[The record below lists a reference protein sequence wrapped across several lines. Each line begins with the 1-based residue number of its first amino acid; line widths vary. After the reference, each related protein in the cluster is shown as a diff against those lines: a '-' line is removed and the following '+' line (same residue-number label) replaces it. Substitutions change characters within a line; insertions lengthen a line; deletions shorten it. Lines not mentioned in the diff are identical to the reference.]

1 MAEELTDLA
10 LKLASE
16 RFDEHVDAL
25 IAEARKDGTR
35 LALAAAELATD
46 GPARTGS
53 LDQIA
58 YFLLVEAFHK
68 ASGAREEPRS
78 VDVAESGSH
87 SDLWGVPPVARVFAC
102 LTMLGR

>member
-68 ASGAREEPRS
+68 ASGAREQPRS
-78 VDVAESGSH
+78 LDVA
-87 SDLWGVPPVARVFAC
+87 DPVPTPILWGVPPVARVFAC

>member
-1 MAEELTDLA
+1 VAEELTELA

-16 RFDEHVDAL
+16 GFDEHVDAL

-68 ASGAREEPRS
+68 ASGAREQPRS
-78 VDVAESGSH
+78 LEVADPVPTPVSGAYPLSRAT
-87 SDLWGVPPVARVFAC
+87 SPA
-102 LTMLGR
+102 

>member
-1 MAEELTDLA
+1 VTDGLTQLA

-25 IAEARKDGTR
+25 IAEARKDGPR
-35 LALAAAELATD
+35 LALAAAELATE
-46 GPARTGS
+46 GPARAGS

-68 ASGAREEPRS
+68 ASS
-78 VDVAESGSH
+78 VVEQPSLDVA
-87 SDLWGVPPVARVFAC
+87 
-102 LTMLGR
+102 

>member
-1 MAEELTDLA
+1 MAERLTELA

-16 RFDEHVDAL
+16 KFDEHVDAL
-25 IAEARKDGTR
+25 IDEARKDGAR

-68 ASGAREEPRS
+68 ASEAVEQPS
-78 VDVAESGSH
+78 LDVADPVPTPISATYPFSQAH
-87 SDLWGVPPVARVFAC
+87 SPA
-102 LTMLGR
+102 

>member
-1 MAEELTDLA
+1 MGEELTELA

-16 RFDEHVDAL
+16 KFDEHVDAL
-25 IAEARKDGTR
+25 IKEARKDGAR

-46 GPARTGS
+46 GPARAGS

-68 ASGAREEPRS
+68 ASGARQQPRS
-78 VDVAESGSH
+78 LDVADPVLISSSGVH
-87 SDLWGVPPVARVFAC
+87 SLSPASSPA
-102 LTMLGR
+102 